1 MMANKINLARQAIMD
16 SSYLV
21 CLQGHNTSMDCG
33 CMDYRDSNVVYD
45 IEEKYGY
52 SSEEMFHASF
62 YNTRPEQFFKYYKQE
77 ILEHTG
83 SPGDGPHAL
92 AELEKQGIL
101 KCVVTREI
109 FSLARRGG
117 CKNVVEL
124 HGSVFSNM
132 CSHCRKEYPLEYV
145 KKAKGVPLCEECHRP
160 IRPQVCLVGEQ
171 VDNARVTRAAEEVEK
186 ADVLLLVCCSMNQR
200 LVATHLKY
208 FDGNKVILINPLE
221 HYSDIRADIVIHGRA
236 AEILPKI
243 VNAKREDDEKQ

>member
-145 KKAKGVPLCEECHRP
+145 KTE
-160 IRPQVCLVGEQ
+160 
-171 VDNARVTRAAEEVEK
+171 AAEEIEK
-186 ADVLLLVCCSMNQR
+186 ADVLLLLDCSMNQK
-200 LVATHLKY
+200 LVTTHLKY
-208 FDGNKVILINPLE
+208 FEGNKVILINPAE
-221 HYSDIRADIVIHGRA
+221 HFTDTRADIVIHGKVS
-236 AEILPKI
+236 EILPKI
-243 VNAKREDDEKQ
+243 VYGEREDDEK

>member
-132 CSHCRKEYPLEYV
+132 CSHCRKE
-145 KKAKGVPLCEECHRP
+145 
-160 IRPQVCLVGEQ
+160 
-171 VDNARVTRAAEEVEK
+171 
-186 ADVLLLVCCSMNQR
+186 
-200 LVATHLKY
+200 
-208 FDGNKVILINPLE
+208 
-221 HYSDIRADIVIHGRA
+221 
-236 AEILPKI
+236 
-243 VNAKREDDEKQ
+243 